1 LKKLILHIS
10 ITALFAS
17 GFFVAKGQDSVKVIR
32 FRVVNAISGKPV
44 EMAHAIN
51 ITHRYAAIA
60 DLLGYFKMPIGLGDT
75 LTISSLGY
83 FNQEVFNWGQF
94 SKDSIYFT
102 IRLNSRSYELKE
114 LKFSWFATYEG
125 FLKGFLQLKLPMTKE
140 ERDIARIN
148 EYFNRSISRLNL
160 MNLPQATSG
169 VLFGKDWLARQN
181 EKLKEKL
188 EKERQQRAIER
199 KFSAGI
205 VEAITGLTGNEVFWF
220 MEYCAFTN
228 DYLLKSSDYEI
239 RLRITDKFKI
249 YNQDKVVKDKK

>member
-1 LKKLILHIS
+1 LKRILIHIT
-10 ITALFAS
+10 ITALFAFS
-17 GFFVAKGQDSVKVIR
+17 IVIAKGQDSVKVIR

-60 DLLGYFKMPIGLGDT
+60 DLLGYFKMPLMLGDT
-75 LTISSLGY
+75 LTISSLGF
-83 FNQEVFNWGQF
+83 FNQKVFNWGQF
-94 SKDSIYFT
+94 NKDSIYFT

-114 LKFSWFATYEG
+114 LKFSWFATYDG
-125 FLKGFLQLKLPMTKE
+125 FLKGFLLLELPMSKE
-140 ERDIARIN
+140 ERDIARIS
-148 EYFNRSISRLNL
+148 EYFNRTINRLNL
-160 MNLPQATSG
+160 MNLPQASSG
-169 VLFGKDWLARQN
+169 APFGKDWLARQN
-181 EKLKEKL
+181 EELKEKL

-220 MEYCAFTN
+220 MEYCAFTD

-249 YNQDKVVKDKK
+249 YSQDKTLKDKK